1 MMQFASEGQW
11 GRGLYFAED
20 AGYSHFYASP
30 ADPRQNDLVADER
43 EMMLCDIVL
52 GNVIVMDRD
61 EVGRMKQRLGGRLNG
76 AQHGS
81 SIKAPPF
88 INSTP
93 PLHTDGN
100 GPKYN
105 TVSGFTQTDM
115 KHPNGKW
122 TKHPD
127 CPRSQV
133 YVIYENGRAYPHYL
147 VRYYRG
153 PYDPRRVLYRSR
165 EEAIA
170 ASSSSVSD
178 VRSVVPD
185 SPSVFH
191 SYCHIGPDGSENEYP
206 TADCE
211 AIHTARMS

>member
-1 MMQFASEGQW
+1 
-11 GRGLYFAED
+11 
-20 AGYSHFYASP
+20 
-30 ADPRQNDLVADER
+30 
-43 EMMLCDIVL
+43 
-52 GNVIVMDRD
+52 
-61 EVGRMKQRLGGRLNG
+61 MKQRLGGRLNG
-76 AQHGS
+76 AQQGS

-122 TKHPD
+122 AKHPD

-165 EEAIA
+165 KEAIA

-178 VRSVVPD
+178 ARSLVPD

-206 TADCE
+206 TADCK
-211 AIHTARMS
+211 AIHTARVS